1 MKRLFFD
8 DEDFVFVNRLIS
20 GPHICGE
27 GLDIDPV
34 HNHILTG
41 SWRKYD
47 VLQVCRSI
55 FFLSS
60 IYMSLC
66 WYIVLIL
73 FSYILKILN
82 GKDSDMG
89 LYLIIKNCP
98 GKSFC
103 IRKNPRLTN
112 EDNMML

>member
-1 MKRLFFD
+1 MVPNKVTFFD

-47 VLQVCRSI
+47 VLQVNRSI
-55 FFLSS
+55 FISPV
-60 IYMSLC
+60 YAC
-66 WYIVLIL
+66 HCV
-73 FSYILKILN
+73 
-82 GKDSDMG
+82 GT
-89 LYLIIKNCP
+89 LY
-98 GKSFC
+98 
-103 IRKNPRLTN
+103 
-112 EDNMML
+112 